1 MTTTTSRIPS
11 AGSVTRPARRARSA
25 ARPARSAGR
34 PAAAARPAS
43 TVRPAAA
50 DRRAALLA
58 IASLVAVTVLSIPA
72 TALLDTADATATR
85 VVVGVGFIVVAALEV
100 VVGWGLYG
108 VLHERAHS
116 CAYAALVS
124 RAGYAVLLAAAAGRL
139 LWPGGDGVAGFR
151 ADWSL
156 ALLVLGVHLLVTT
169 VALWHSHEVPGAV
182 VAGTAVAG
190 TAALLGE
197 VVGPWP
203 LPDVVPGAGPLLP
216 GVLGGL
222 VLLAWLCAV
231 SGRVSEQA
239 RGADAG

>member
-1 MTTTTSRIPS
+1 MTTTTTRARP
-11 AGSVTRPARRARSA
+11 AGALTRPA
-25 ARPARSAGR
+25 GT
-34 PAAAARPAS
+34 ARPAS
-43 TVRPAAA
+43 DRAAA
-50 DRRAALLA
+50 DRRAALTAAISLA
-58 IASLVAVTVLSIPA
+58 AVTVLSIPA

-85 VVVGVGFIVVAALEV
+85 MVVGVGFVVVAALEV
-100 VVGWGLYG
+100 VVGWGLYR

-169 VALWHSHEVPGAV
+169 VALWHSRVVPGAV
-182 VAGTAVAG
+182 VAGTAAAG
-190 TAALLGE
+190 VAALLGDL
-197 VVGPWP
+197 VGPWP

-222 VLLAWLCAV
+222 VLLAWLSAV
-231 SGRVSEQA
+231 SSRVNDPA
-239 RGADAG
+239 GVPDAGGSASVTPVEPGGQRA

>member
-1 MTTTTSRIPS
+1 MTTTSR
-11 AGSVTRPARRARSA
+11 TRPAATVPRPGQRTRAAAGSRSDARSA
-25 ARPARSAGR
+25 AGSQPARDVR
-34 PAAAARPAS
+34 VDARP
-43 TVRPAAA
+43 
-50 DRRAALLA
+50 DRRAALVAAVSLA
-58 IASLVAVTVLSIPA
+58 VVTVLSIPA

-85 VVVGVGFIVVAALEV
+85 VVVAVGFLVVAALEV
-100 VVGWGLYG
+100 VVGWGLYR

-139 LWPGGDGVAGFR
+139 LWPGGDGVRGFR

-182 VAGTAVAG
+182 VAGTALAG
-190 TAALLGE
+190 AAAVLGD
-197 VVGPWP
+197 VVGPLP

-222 VLLAWLCAV
+222 VLLAWLSAV
-231 SGRVSEQA
+231 SGRADEQLTE
-239 RGADAG
+239 RDAG

>member
-1 MTTTTSRIPS
+1 MTTTTSRTPS
-11 AGSVTRPARRARSA
+11 PGALTPRVRPAR
-25 ARPARSAGR
+25 AGDQ
-34 PAAAARPAS
+34 AVD
-43 TVRPAAA
+43 T
-50 DRRAALLA
+50 DRRAAVLA
-58 IASLVAVTVLSIPA
+58 ATSLGAATVLSIPA

-85 VVVGVGFIVVAALEV
+85 VAVSVGFGLVAALEV
-100 VVGWGLYG
+100 VVGWGLYRA
-108 VLHERAHS
+108 LQERAHS

-156 ALLVLGVHLLVTT
+156 ALLVLGVHLLVAT
-169 VALWHSHEVPGAV
+169 VALWHSHQVPGAV

-203 LPDVVPGAGPLLP
+203 LPDVVPGAGPMLP

-222 VLLAWLCAV
+222 VLLAWLSAV
-231 SGRVSEQA
+231 SGRDGEPLGE
-239 RGADAG
+239 RDTG

>member
-1 MTTTTSRIPS
+1 MTTTTSRSRS
-11 AGSVTRPARRARSA
+11 ATVPPPARRAGVA
-25 ARPARSAGR
+25 DRPE
-34 PAAAARPAS
+34 S
-43 TVRPAAA
+43 T

-58 IASLVAVTVLSIPA
+58 TASLVAATVLSIPA
-72 TALLDTADATATR
+72 SALLDTADATATR
-85 VVVGVGFIVVAALEV
+85 AVVGVGFVVVAALEV
-100 VVGWGLYG
+100 VVGWGLYR

-190 TAALLGE
+190 LAAVLGQ

-222 VLLAWLCAV
+222 VLLAWLSAV
-231 SGRVSEQA
+231 SGRVGE
-239 RGADAG
+239 RDAG

>member
-1 MTTTTSRIPS
+1 MTTTTSRTRP
-11 AGSVTRPARRARSA
+11 AGAVTRPARPARSA
-25 ARPARSAGR
+25 ARPATADRG
-34 PAAAARPAS
+34 PAAE
-43 TVRPAAA
+43 
-50 DRRAALLA
+50 RRASRLA

-72 TALLDTADATATR
+72 TALLDTADATVTR
-85 VVVGVGFIVVAALEV
+85 MVVGVGFVLVAALEV
-100 VVGWGLYG
+100 VVGWGLYA

-116 CAYAALVS
+116 SAYAALVS

-190 TAALLGE
+190 AAAVLGD
-197 VVGPWP
+197 VVGPWA
-203 LPDVVPGAGPLLP
+203 LPDIVPGAGPLLP

-222 VLLAWLCAV
+222 VLLAWLSAV
-231 SGRVSEQA
+231 SSRMSGPVSDRVGEP
-239 RGADAG
+239 DAG

>member
-1 MTTTTSRIPS
+1 
-11 AGSVTRPARRARSA
+11 VA
-25 ARPARSAGR
+25 A
-34 PAAAARPAS
+34 
-43 TVRPAAA
+43 T
-50 DRRAALLA
+50 
-58 IASLVAVTVLSIPA
+58 SLVAAAVLSVPA

-85 VVVGVGFIVVAALEV
+85 VVVGVGFLVVAALEV
-100 VVGWGLYG
+100 LVGWGLYR

-124 RAGYAVLLAAAAGRL
+124 RAGYAVLLAAAAGRRHG
-139 LWPGGDGVAGFR
+139 PGGDGVAGFR
-151 ADWSL
+151 ADWSM

-190 TAALLGE
+190 VAALLGD

-216 GVLGGL
+216 GVFGGL
-222 VLLAWLCAV
+222 VLLAWLSAV
-231 SGRVSEQA
+231 CGRAGE
-239 RGADAG
+239 RDAG